1 MVTNCRLLIE
11 YTENKGDDTD
21 TWKGYMYVV
30 SMVVV
35 ATFQMTAVQHG
46 VHISFTSAMRVH
58 ASIIGIV
65 YAKVNNFFLLVTY
78 KNYSKLG

>member
-1 MVTNCRLLIE
+1 MTIFCRLLIE
-11 YTENKGDDTD
+11 YTENKGDDAG

-35 ATFQMTAVQHG
+35 ATCQVTAVQHG

-65 YAKVNNFFLLVTY
+65 YAKVNNFFLQGTY
-78 KNYSKLG
+78 TK